1 MIAAANPIGGRYD
14 SQLTFSENVELTDPI
29 LSRFDI
35 ICVLKDEV
43 DAGKD
48 EQLAEFVVVSHMRSH
63 PTDPDTKIKSRFEQ
77 ARENAGK
84 KQIPQELLKKY
95 ILYARSQIM
104 PKVSDVDNAKISK
117 FYSEIRRESFQTGG
131 VPMTVR
137 HLESIVRIAEAN
149 ARMELREFVSTRDVD
164 HAIATM
170 LECFI
175 QTQKHQVA
183 EKLRSRFSR
192 YLGASADQST
202 LCKHLLEKELRR
214 VSQLAQLAFDYDA
227 ASSPTVKQ
235 NIFLS
240 VAERHQVR
248 DAAVN
253 FLRSEAFTGPAPEY
267 EFVERPEDENQAAQ
281 APGDRLIR
289 RIQT

>member
-1 MIAAANPIGGRYD
+1 M
-14 SQLTFSENVELTDPI
+14 
-29 LSRFDI
+29 
-35 ICVLKDEV
+35 
-43 DAGKD
+43 
-48 EQLAEFVVVSHMRSH
+48 
-63 PTDPDTKIKSRFEQ
+63 
-77 ARENAGK
+77 
-84 KQIPQELLKKY
+84 
-95 ILYARSQIM
+95 
-104 PKVSDVDNAKISK
+104 
-117 FYSEIRRESFQTGG
+117 GG

-137 HLESIVRIAEAN
+137 HLESMVRIAEAN
-149 ARMELREFVSTRDVD
+149 ARMELREFVTSRDVD
-164 HAIATM
+164 NAIATM

-175 QTQKHQVA
+175 QTQK
-183 EKLRSRFSR
+183 LRSRFSR
-192 YLGASADQST
+192 YLAASADQSA